1 MQPVYWYCL
10 AYIVGTL
17 VGYYIGRN
25 TGYMKAVNDTL
36 CTLVDEHYVRT
47 RILKDGSTDLIR
59 LPTKYRTKR

>member
-1 MQPVYWYCL
+1 MQPIYWYCL

-25 TGYMKAVNDTL
+25 TGYMKAVYDTL

-47 RILKDGSTDLIR
+47 RLLKDGSTDLIR